1 MTALR
6 GRCVQPSGKAE
17 ASWGGA
23 RLTSPCVES
32 ERNVTVLV
40 SAPAIQLFSIRFVV
54 TASCIY
60 VCDCVCGP
68 GRLSSA

>member
-1 MTALR
+1 VLR

-40 SAPAIQLFSIRFVV
+40 SAPAIQLFSIP
-54 TASCIY
+54 I
-60 VCDCVCGP
+60 CVLHLC
-68 GRLSSA
+68 L